1 MTTKLTTMRGVD
13 PRYPMSDGEPMA
25 DNTTQQRWIMMLIAE
40 LRDLFAGQEV
50 FVAGDL
56 LWYPVQGDPTIRFAP
71 DALVAFGRPPGEMGA
86 YLQWEEDGVAPQV
99 VFEVLSPKNT
109 RAEME
114 RKRAAYER
122 YGVEEYYEI
131 DPDRQMV
138 RGWVRR
144 DGRLEEIAAMDGWR
158 SPRLGVRFEATPG
171 RLRLI
176 RPDGRAFQ
184 FVEDALRERD
194 RVVQERDA
202 LAQERDAL
210 AQERDRLA
218 AKLRELGIDPGAL

>member
-56 LWYPVQGDPTIRFAP
+56 LWYPIKGDAKTRIAP

-86 YLQWEEDGVAPQV
+86 YLQWEEGGVAPQV

-114 RKRAAYER
+114 RKREAYER
-122 YGVEEYYEI
+122 FGVEEYYEI
-131 DPDRQMV
+131 DPDRETV
-138 RGWVRR
+138 RGWLRR
-144 DGRLEEIAAMDGWR
+144 EGRLDEIAEMADWR
-158 SPRLGVRFEATPG
+158 SPRLGIRFELQPG

-194 RVVQERDA
+194 AARRERDTA
-202 LAQERDAL
+202 LRERDSAVR
-210 AQERDRLA
+210 ERDRLA
-218 AKLRELGIDPGAL
+218 AKLRELGIDPNAP